1 MPGEGRSRE
10 SSRELEYSCLFVSEV
25 DTKSAFP
32 PTCIRKPHP
41 PPAIRTRTRK
51 LPPPPAIRTRTHV
64 PANRHRPPAPMCPST
79 HEPPSN
85 LQTPNLKPPNPSA
98 SVFETSQTR
107 NICLTVYSGTMIR
120 TESILDLATV
130 ASGQSHAD
138 ALQGSIDL
146 AQTAEKAGYQRI
158 WYAEHHNMNSIA
170 SSSPAV
176 LIAAVAAK
184 TESITLG
191 SGGVMLPNHAPLTVA
206 EQFGTLAN
214 LYPDRI
220 ELGLGRAPGTDQAT
234 MRALRR
240 DPRSSDSFPQ
250 DVQEL
255 RGYLSDESLIKG
267 INAIPGRGTHVP
279 LYILG
284 SSLFGAQLAA
294 ALGLPYAFASH
305 FAPDALLDAIAV
317 YREQF
322 QPSEQLD
329 KPYAFAAMNVIAS
342 ESEEDAQ
349 QQYFATRRNMV
360 RRFLSR
366 GGHHLTDDEAEIL
379 MDTPQGRQVQ
389 NMFRHTAVGTVA
401 QVREQIAQFGE
412 YSTADEL
419 IVAHHSLKVP
429 DRLRSVELTAEAVG
443 LSA

>member
-1 MPGEGRSRE
+1 
-10 SSRELEYSCLFVSEV
+10 
-25 DTKSAFP
+25 
-32 PTCIRKPHP
+32 
-41 PPAIRTRTRK
+41 
-51 LPPPPAIRTRTHV
+51 
-64 PANRHRPPAPMCPST
+64 
-79 HEPPSN
+79 
-85 LQTPNLKPPNPSA
+85 
-98 SVFETSQTR
+98 
-107 NICLTVYSGTMIR
+107 MIR

-130 ASGQSHAD
+130 APDQSHAD

-158 WYAEHHNMNSIA
+158 WYAEHHNMSSIA
-170 SSSPAV
+170 SSAPAV
-176 LIAAVAAK
+176 LIAAVGAHTK
-184 TESITLG
+184 HIKLG

-214 LYPDRI
+214 LYPGRI
-220 ELGLGRAPGTDQAT
+220 ELGLGRAPGTDQVT

-240 DPRSSDSFPQ
+240 DPRASDTFPQ

-255 RGYLSDESLIKG
+255 RGYLSDETLVNG
-267 INAIPGRGTHVP
+267 INAVPGRGTHVP

-317 YREQF
+317 YREKF
-322 QPSEQLD
+322 QPSAQLD

-342 ESEEDAQ
+342 ESEDDAQ
-349 QQYFATRRNMV
+349 RQSFETRRNMV
-360 RRFLSR
+360 KRFVGR
-366 GGHHLTDDEAEIL
+366 GVAGPLTDAEAEML

-401 QVREQIAQFGE
+401 QVREQIAEFGE
-412 YSTADEL
+412 YSGADEL
-419 IVAHHSLKVP
+419 IVAHQALDVN

-443 LSA
+443 LAGA

>member
-1 MPGEGRSRE
+1 MPGEGRSGE

-25 DTKSAFP
+25 DKKSAFP
-32 PTCIRKPHP
+32 PTRIRKPHP
-41 PPAIRTRTRK
+41 HPQTVTATRK
-51 LPPPPAIRTRTHV
+51 LHPQTAPA
-64 PANRHRPPAPMCPST
+64 PANGHLPPAPMCPST
-79 HEPPSN
+79 HEPP
-85 LQTPNLKPPNPSA
+85 QTSKPPNPKPQRLSI
-98 SVFETSQTR
+98 R
-107 NICLTVYSGTMIR
+107 NISNSQYLPNGLDCGTMIR

-305 FAPDALLDAIAV
+305 FAPDALRDAIAV

-419 IVAHHSLKVP
+419 IVAHQSLKVP
-429 DRLRSVELTAEAVG
+429 DRLRSVELTAEATG
-443 LSA
+443 LTA